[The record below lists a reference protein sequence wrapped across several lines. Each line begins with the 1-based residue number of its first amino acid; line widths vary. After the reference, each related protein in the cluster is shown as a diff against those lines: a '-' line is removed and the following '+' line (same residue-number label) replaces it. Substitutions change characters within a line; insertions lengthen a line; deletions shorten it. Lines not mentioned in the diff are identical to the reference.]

1 MSENKLKELKNDA
14 ILDIKINKAYY
25 FMVKLELFKVLD
37 AYIQKHS
44 EDKAK
49 ELTNIVSKKYEE
61 LDEEQKT
68 IFVFSLLLAE
78 IERVA
83 EENNLFELVDPKD
96 IIPDLD

>member
-14 ILDIKINKAYY
+14 ILDIKVNKAYY

-49 ELTNIVSKKYEE
+49 ELANIVSKKYEE

-68 IFVFSLLLAE
+68 IFVLSLLLAE

-83 EENNLFELVDPKD
+83 EQNNLFELVDPED